1 MAVLLRIECI
11 NQKNIFVPVGHFVA
25 LKNFHTVTNCVFQ
38 IKMCIYM
45 HILIEIA
52 FNMKGLESVI
62 DEYYILNVAWTS
74 LKLFVGDSIMQ
85 KKGGRLV
92 YFQRYVL

>member
-25 LKNFHTVTNCVFQ
+25 LKNFHIVTNCVFQ

-62 DEYYILNVAWTS
+62 DHYILNVAWTS